1 MSVYRAYSC
10 DESMRRPVGGDL
22 SRVEVERSVG
32 LADWANKAHPFEGS
46 RLAALQLYNA
56 NTGWSK

>member
-1 MSVYRAYSC
+1 MS
-10 DESMRRPVGGDL
+10 
-22 SRVEVERSVG
+22 VEVERSVG
-32 LADWANKAHPFEGS
+32 LADWANKAPPFEGS